1 MPRWN
6 REFPDQPMHVAR
18 HENKWRVLDSWL
30 IPTFYAF
37 RCGKLVDRWNDWGPN
52 GVEQPEGHLRGYG
65 LPD

>member
-1 MPRWN
+1 
-6 REFPDQPMHVAR
+6 MHVAR